1 MSSPRTKKRR
11 RKVILISFIC
21 ALVVGRLAIPV
32 AVPAALDSWADSQGL
47 RADYE
52 ELDLSVLTGEVELWH
67 LTLKDKFAGEAA
79 EEVVHVEYVTL
90 DVDMASLFSGRPRI
104 ARVEADGLDLR
115 IERDSEG
122 NIHWAQSGSDAEPG
136 TIEAEVEELGEAN
149 RERLNLAL
157 PFELAALRVQ
167 EVRVDYL
174 DRSVEPPLHTQ
185 LELGVRVSDLGSE
198 ARSARAEIRMSAT
211 EILDALSITVVQSGD
226 SELLELDMDVDVG
239 GFHPIALAQLLEP
252 LGLIPRASSIS
263 LSLGAELEVRAG
275 TLEQPETSIAF
286 AINGTE
292 ALVDGDRPFSIE
304 QVVGNLAIGSVP
316 SPFVRLEEVRTSGV
330 RGEVVRLPNG
340 SLLAFG
346 LELGESTEPTD
357 SAEPEPTS
365 KSGVSEPSTLVLD
378 SLVVEDIALVFHDRA
393 IEPATDVE
401 LIMSELRL
409 SELAIG
415 PNTEGS
421 VAKLTASLGLPGIV
435 ESLSLKGEFV
445 VPAPE
450 GRLNLALSTEGIHL
464 SRIEPYLRAAGLRSG
479 FEAGRFDCRID
490 ANLTTSD
497 EGLEDANFAISELHV
512 VDGDEE
518 LFAID
523 RIGVDG
529 VVVAEGHVRLADI
542 EVAGL
547 SLPVHRNEAGE
558 LELFGLCVLAAAPAP
573 EGGAVKTET
582 QTADEVETEPV
593 AQSEA
598 TPTIVELGRFVWRD
612 TSVRFTDASVEP
624 PLEVA
629 VNDLLLEVEGVLIG
643 DGRVA
648 DLAPPATIT
657 ASLSVD
663 GLAEQ
668 LDLAGTFDQQAE
680 QFALD
685 LGVQLVL
692 DRSLVSKLKTVEIA
706 PGSETALPIDL
717 NLNGTL
723 GRVAAGEPI
732 PAEFSLGVRVGETV
746 EELSLG
752 GELLLDGAD
761 VSLQAQVSGR
771 GIRRGELQDF
781 LPEGLEVTLEKG
793 TLDVALIAGMETIG
807 EGAQRAWFE
816 LSDFVYADGE
826 ASLVKFDTTSIR
838 LSEINEEAG
847 RFGIEEFVVRGLET
861 DVEKSSPDRMQ
872 VAGFALV
879 ASNEPAP
886 VALNDTPV
894 DEASE
899 TAEGVGAEAP
909 APVAS
914 SRIDLESLPT
924 VTLERLDV
932 GISRLGYWDRTQAE
946 SEPVDLALGI
956 SNVEPLILLNSTPEE
971 LEPFQ
976 FAIRGSATP
985 ILDAIAID
993 LVASPYSDPPMVTA
1007 GVALTGLRGDGLTRV
1022 LPELA
1027 GTLDTQELEN
1037 GSLTAEWSSAV
1048 KWRRRSP
1055 LDFDLAGGFGAELQL
1070 REVVY
1075 RARPNGETL
1084 IGLSSIDVDVANVN
1098 MATGDVHVRSVEI
1111 STPTLHAKQTTQ
1123 GLHVL
1128 GLILKPAPEELEPE
1142 DEGGSEQALEESEH
1156 SEAVAMEASAPVE
1169 SAEPS
1174 PEFRLDKLIIE
1185 GIDVQFVDETVSPAM
1200 TIPLEKLDFE
1210 LAGFTTKAF
1219 EEERAMRYSI
1229 NLSAGEIPLPE
1240 RAERSFFG
1248 GLARAATDLIG
1259 QGEDEISLD
1268 SRALFEEFSVNG
1280 RLAFFPAPKGW
1291 TKIELNALELLGFE
1305 GAAAKSGVTIGDGVM
1320 DSTIA
1325 IKLRGEEGIE
1335 VESTTAFQHLSLDE
1349 PDDGPI
1355 SRYLKLPAPLDA
1367 VLFVLKN
1374 DDGEQSIP
1382 LNFDMGAG
1390 GELSTGELAATATST
1405 LLQIIADAIASSP
1418 LRILGSVTDI
1428 AGITDDEPEDLSE
1441 GTARLDFASGD
1452 TRLSSEAPSHLE
1464 GLLEL
1469 LDDEDELVVVLQHEL
1484 GTEDVARAAILAN
1497 PDPEDCKDLAQ
1508 RLRQKK
1514 RELEDSREILAAE
1527 TRAFYA
1533 VGRAEEAAKAT
1544 EKLRAIDSELGQT
1557 EDAIDHLYEFLR
1569 PGAERRTDKRTRLT
1583 CLEIA
1588 NRRLDLVRQTLIAA
1602 GIPAERIDVRGARFQ
1617 VDETLQHGGVQLI
1630 PKR

>member
-11 RKVILISFIC
+11 RKVIFLSLIC

-32 AVPAALDSWADSQGL
+32 VVPAALASWADSQGL

-67 LTLKDKFAGEAA
+67 LTLTDKFGGEAA

-90 DVDMASLFSGRPRI
+90 DVDVASLFTGRPRI

-115 IERDSEG
+115 IERDADG
-122 NIHWAQSGSDAEPG
+122 TIRWAQSGSSAEPVVAR
-136 TIEAEVEELGEAN
+136 EEELAEASA
-149 RERLNLAL
+149 EPLNLAL

-167 EVRVDYL
+167 EVRVDYV
-174 DRSVEPPLHTQ
+174 DHSVEPPLHTS

-198 ARSARAEIRMSAT
+198 TRSARAEIRVSAT
-211 EILDALSITVVQSGD
+211 EILDALRVTVVQSGD
-226 SELLELDMDVDVG
+226 AELLELDMDVDVG
-239 GFHPIALAQLLEP
+239 GLHPRALAQLLEP
-252 LGLIPRASSIS
+252 LGLIPRASSIG
-263 LSLGAELEVRAG
+263 LSLDANLEVRAG
-275 TLEQPETSIAF
+275 TIEQPETTLAFSIK
-286 AINGTE
+286 GTE
-292 ALVDGDRPFSIE
+292 ALVDGDRPFSID
-304 QVVGNLAIGSVP
+304 QVVGNLAFGSVP
-316 SPFVRLEEVRTSGV
+316 SPFVRLEEIRTSGV
-330 RGEVVRLPNG
+330 RGEVERLPNG

-346 LELGESTEPTD
+346 LEVGESTETAAAD
-357 SAEPEPTS
+357 EPEPTA
-365 KSGVSEPSTLVLD
+365 KSAPSAPSTLLLD
-378 SLVVEDIALVFHDRA
+378 SLVIEDIVLAFHDRA

-409 SELAIG
+409 SEFAIG

-435 ESLSLKGEFV
+435 ESLSLDGEFV
-445 VPAPE
+445 VPAPQ

-497 EGLEDANFAISELHV
+497 EGLEDANFSISELSV
-512 VDGDEE
+512 IDGDEE
-518 LFAID
+518 LFAIE

-529 VVVAEGHVRLADI
+529 VVVTEGRVRLADI

-547 SLPVHRNEAGE
+547 NLPVHKNEAGD
-558 LELFGLCVLAAAPAP
+558 LELFGLDVLAAAPAP
-573 EGGAVKTET
+573 EGSTVAADT
-582 QTADEVETEPV
+582 QTANAAEVEPV
-593 AQSEA
+593 AQSE
-598 TPTIVELGRFVWRD
+598 TQPTVFELGRFVWRD

-629 VNDLLLEVEGVLIG
+629 VDDLLLEVEGVLIG
-643 DGRVA
+643 DGHAA

-657 ASLSVD
+657 ASLSVA
-663 GLAEQ
+663 GMAEQ

-692 DRSLVSKLKTVEIA
+692 DRTLVSELKTIDVA

-717 NLNGTL
+717 KLSGSL

-732 PAEFSLGVRVGETV
+732 PAQFNLGVRVGESV

-752 GELLLDGAD
+752 GELVLDGAD
-761 VSLQAQVSGR
+761 ISLQAEVRGR
-771 GIRRGELQDF
+771 GIRRGELQEF
-781 LPEGLEVTLEKG
+781 LPEGLEVTLDDG
-793 TLDVALIAGMETIG
+793 RLDVALSAGLATLD

-826 ASLVKFDTTSIR
+826 ANLVTFDTTSLR
-838 LSEINEEAG
+838 LSELDQEAG
-847 RFGIEEFVVRGLET
+847 RFAIEELVVRGLET
-861 DVEKSSPDRMQ
+861 DVEQSTPDRMQ

-879 ASNEPAP
+879 ASNTPAP
-886 VALNDTPV
+886 IAPTERPA
-894 DEASE
+894 EEGSE
-899 TAEGVGAEAP
+899 TVEAP

-914 SRIDLESLPT
+914 SRLDLASLPT

-932 GISRLGYWDRTQAE
+932 GISRLGYWDRTQAD

-956 SNVEPLILLNSTPEE
+956 SNVEPLILLNSTPDE

-985 ILDAIAID
+985 ILDSIAVD
-993 LVASPYSDPPMVTA
+993 LVASPYSDPPMLNA
-1007 GVALTGLRGDGLTRV
+1007 SVALTGLRGAGLTRV

-1027 GTLDTQELEN
+1027 ETLDTRELEN

-1055 LDFDLAGGFGAELQL
+1055 LDFDLASGFGAELQL
-1070 REVVY
+1070 RDVVY
-1075 RARPNGETL
+1075 RARPDGETL
-1084 IGLSSIDVDVANVN
+1084 IGLNSVDVDVANVN

-1111 STPTLHAKQTTQ
+1111 STPTLYAKQTTQ

-1128 GLILKPAPEELEPE
+1128 GLILKPAPEEVE
-1142 DEGGSEQALEESEH
+1142 DGEGAEQALEAEEPT
-1156 SEAVAMEASAPVE
+1156 EAVAMEASTPIE
-1169 SAEPS
+1169 SEEPG

-1185 GIDVQFVDETVSPAM
+1185 GIDVRFVDETVTPAM
-1200 TIPLEKLDFE
+1200 TVPLEKLDVE
-1210 LAGFTTKAF
+1210 LAGFTTRAF

-1240 RAERSFFG
+1240 RSDRSFFG
-1248 GLARAATDLIG
+1248 GLARTATEMIG
-1259 QGEDEISLD
+1259 QGEDDSSFD

-1280 RLAFFPAPKGW
+1280 RLALFPAPKGW

-1335 VESTTAFQHLSLDE
+1335 VESTTNFQHLSLDE

-1355 SRYLKLPAPLDA
+1355 SRYLALPAPLDA

-1405 LLQIIADAIASSP
+1405 LVQIIADAIASSP
-1418 LRILGSVTDI
+1418 LRILGSLTDV

-1441 GTARLDFASGD
+1441 GTVRLEFGSGD
-1452 TRLSSEAPSHLE
+1452 TVLSPEVPSYLE

-1469 LDDEDELVVVLQHEL
+1469 MDDEDELVVVLQHEL
-1484 GTEDVARAAILAN
+1484 STDDVARAAILAN

-1527 TRAFYA
+1527 TRAYYA
-1533 VGRAEEAAKAT
+1533 VGRAEEAARAT

-1557 EDAIDHLYEFLR
+1557 EAAIDLLYEFLR
-1569 PGAERRTDKRTRLT
+1569 PGAERRTDKRTRVT

-1588 NRRLDLVRQTLIAA
+1588 NRRLELVRQTLITA
-1602 GIPAERIDVRGARFQ
+1602 GIPSERIDVRGARFQ
-1617 VDETLQHGGVQLI
+1617 VGEGVQRGGVQLI